1 MEILCPVSVG
11 ELLDKI
17 SILRIKRKK
26 IANLSKLGQVHK
38 ELDVLTR
45 VAAKLNG
52 FEPFVDELQNVN
64 QELWDV
70 EDAIRVKERNQEFDN
85 DFIALARS
93 VYRLNDQRFELK
105 NRANEHFGSD
115 IAEQKSYEKFQNG

>member
-17 SILRIKRKK
+17 SILRIKRRK
-26 IANLSKLGQVHK
+26 IANLSKLGHVQK
-38 ELDVLTR
+38 ELDVLTG
-45 VAAKLNG
+45 VAANLG
-52 FEPFVDELQNVN
+52 SYEAFVDELQKVN
-64 QELWDV
+64 AELWEV
-70 EDAIRVKERNQEFDN
+70 EDAIRVKDRRQEFDEE
-85 DFIALARS
+85 FIELARS

-115 IAEQKSYEKFQNG
+115 IVEQKSYEKF